1 MDGKLQ
7 SIIESINNKSK
18 IKECGYLILFKT
30 VDIES
35 YGTMN
40 DWWYTNDIEKF
51 KDIID
56 IAPDSIE
63 KIIKL

>member
-1 MDGKLQ
+1 MDKKLQ
-7 SIIESINNKSK
+7 SIIEGINNKSK
-18 IKECGYLILFKT
+18 VRESGYLILFKT

-40 DWWYTNDIEKF
+40 DWWYTDDIEKY
-51 KDIID
+51 KDIINTV
-56 IAPDSIE
+56 PQSIE